1 MTAFAIAVG
10 KIMKKNGIKTSTLRI
25 AVCAVIAA
33 LSLALMLLTSV
44 VPIGTYVFPCFAGI
58 FLTVIVVEFGLKWA
72 LLVYLVVSVLSL
84 FLSGDKEAAAFFIML
99 FGYYP
104 ILKNI
109 FERKLKHRGVRIIL
123 KLLVFN
129 AAAIAAF
136 FVTTWLLAIPAEEYT
151 IMGVYI
157 PWAFLIAGNIFF
169 IIYDMAVS
177 VFVKQYITRL
187 RGKILGNKY

>member
-1 MTAFAIAVG
+1 
-10 KIMKKNGIKTSTLRI
+10 MKNNGIKTSTLRI

-44 VPIGTYVFPCFAGI
+44 VPIGTYAFPCFAGI
-58 FLTVIVVEFGLKWA
+58 FLSVIVVEFGLKWA

-109 FERKLKHRGVRIIL
+109 FERKLKSRGVRIIL
-123 KLLVFN
+123 KLVVFN

-136 FVTTWLLAIPAEEYT
+136 FVTMWLLAIPAEEYT

-157 PWAFLIAGNIFF
+157 PWAFLVAGNIFF
-169 IIYDMAVS
+169 IVYDMAVS